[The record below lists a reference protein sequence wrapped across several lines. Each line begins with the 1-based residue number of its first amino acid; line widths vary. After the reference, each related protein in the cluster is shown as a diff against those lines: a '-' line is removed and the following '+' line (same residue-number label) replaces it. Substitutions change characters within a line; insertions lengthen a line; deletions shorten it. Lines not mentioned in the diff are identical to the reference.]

1 MRKIILLM
9 HVSLDGFVAGPKG
22 EMDWIQLGD
31 EMWEYVET
39 ITAASDT
46 ALYGEVTYHMME
58 DYWPTA
64 AERPGATKHDIEHG
78 RWANA
83 ATKIVFSKTL
93 TKTNWEGTRIV
104 RDNIAA
110 EMQKLK
116 AEPGKN
122 LLMLG
127 SPTLAHSFMN
137 LGLFD
142 ELRLNINPVVLGEG
156 KPLFKDVKNKINLKL
171 TDEKAFSTGVAA
183 LNYQVLK

>member
-22 EMDWIQLGD
+22 EMDLIQLGD

-58 DYWPTA
+58 EYWPTA

-116 AEPGKN
+116 AE
-122 LLMLG
+122 
-127 SPTLAHSFMN
+127 
-137 LGLFD
+137 
-142 ELRLNINPVVLGEG
+142 
-156 KPLFKDVKNKINLKL
+156 
-171 TDEKAFSTGVAA
+171 
-183 LNYQVLK
+183 

>member
-9 HVSLDGFVAGPKG
+9 HVSLDGFVAGPQG
-22 EMDWIQLGD
+22 EMDWIKLGD

-39 ITAASDT
+39 ITGSADT

-58 DYWPTA
+58 EYWPTA

-78 RWANA
+78 KWANA

-93 TKTNWEGTRIV
+93 TQTNWVGTRIV
-104 RDNIAA
+104 RDDIVT
-110 EMQKLK
+110 EIQKLK
-116 AEPGKN
+116 AEQGKN

-127 SPTLAHSFMN
+127 SPTLAHSFMD

-142 ELRLNINPVVLGEG
+142 ELRLNINPIILGEG
-156 KPLFKDVKNKINLKL
+156 KPLFKDIKTKINLKL
-171 TDEKAFSTGVAA
+171 AGEKTFSTGVVA
-183 LNYQVLK
+183 LNYEVLK